1 MYVVTFLCNPLVPK
15 LTDALI
21 SKYLIS
27 LGGDNV
33 TWLKE
38 GVAAEFSIPETPKNC
53 KEYWSEL
60 QELEI
65 DIVFQAS
72 KLRKKKILVADMDST
87 IINQECLD
95 ELADEVGYGKEIR
108 AITKQAMEGNL
119 EFECA
124 LIKRVKYLKGTPEK
138 TIGNV
143 LRDRITLSA
152 GARTL
157 ISTMRENNSYT
168 SLVSGGFTQFTSKI
182 AHELGF
188 HENRANHLE
197 VENSKLTGN
206 VKRPILGKESKV
218 EVIKSLTKQLC
229 LTPND
234 VIAVGDGANDIGM
247 LAFAGT
253 GVAMHAKKIVQE
265 KADIIINHCDL
276 SALLYLQ
283 GYEYNNFII

>member
-15 LTDALI
+15 LTNALI

-27 LGGDNV
+27 LGGNCV
-33 TWLKE
+33 TWLKS
-38 GVAAEFSIPETPKNC
+38 GVAAEFNIPEIPSDHK
-53 KEYWSEL
+53 KYWFEL

-65 DIVFQAS
+65 DIVFHS
-72 KLRKKKILVADMDST
+72 GKLRKKKILVADMDST
-87 IINQECLD
+87 IIDQECLD
-95 ELADEVGYGKEIR
+95 ELAIEVGYGKEIKE
-108 AITKQAMEGNL
+108 ITRQAMEGHL
-119 EFECA
+119 EFESA
-124 LIKRVKYLKGTPEK
+124 LKKRVEYLKGTSEK
-138 TIGNV
+138 TIDDV

-168 SLVSGGFTQFTSKI
+168 TLVSGGFSQFTSKI
-182 AHELGF
+182 AQELGF

-197 VENSKLTGN
+197 VKNNKLTGN
-206 VKRPILGKESKV
+206 VKYPILGKEAKV
-218 EVIKSLTKQLC
+218 EVIKSLIKHFC

-234 VIAVGDGANDIGM
+234 VIAVGDGANDIEM
-247 LAFAGT
+247 LAFAGI
-253 GVAMHAKKIVQE
+253 GVAMHAKKIVQD

-283 GYEYNNFII
+283 GYNHKNFIN